1 MITKSMIK
9 TWSKKKYHKHFF
21 ELQNCKH
28 KSSIS
33 VFDIKKKRTKKNK
46 INRVYNGEEYT
57 KII

>member
-33 VFDIKKKRTKKNK
+33 VFDIKKKEQKRIKLTVLTTVRT
-46 INRVYNGEEYT
+46 IPR
-57 KII
+57 